1 MDVVRFGVSMDR
13 ELVRL
18 LDELTSGGGYAN
30 RSETLRA
37 LVRREATRLVDPGI
51 PGVNPGDGAFGNP
64 GDGALDGAP
73 AGAPTKVSEAPSTSS
88 GAGGGSLV
96 TGIVSVVY
104 RRGNALREV
113 PIAPHPSLQILSN
126 LKLHLNPHMILT
138 VIVLQGIKEDVYR
151 WGQQVIRQRN
161 VLGDISIVASEPVL
175 EVMGGG
181 NG

>member
-18 LDELTSGGGYAN
+18 LDDLTSGGGYAN

-51 PGVNPGDGAFGNP
+51 PGVNP